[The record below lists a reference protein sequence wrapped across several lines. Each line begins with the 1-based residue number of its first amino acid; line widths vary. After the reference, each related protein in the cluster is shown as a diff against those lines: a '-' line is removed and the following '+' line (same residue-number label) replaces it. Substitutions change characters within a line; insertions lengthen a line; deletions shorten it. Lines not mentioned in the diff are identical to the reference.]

1 MNSFQN
7 TILII
12 AIIVFV
18 IIIIF
23 MGLVI
28 ANSHNTQVWP
38 PLIGSCP
45 DYWVDI
51 EGDGAKCVN
60 MQDLGTCTDT
70 SNQYENHSYMNFNQ
84 APFNGS
90 NGNCAKNQWATGC
103 DVTWDGITYGVASPC
118 DTE

>member
-12 AIIVFV
+12 ALVCFV
-18 IIIIF
+18 IIIIL

-28 ANSHNTQVWP
+28 VNSKNTQVWP
-38 PLIGSCP
+38 PLIGGCP

-70 SNQYENHSYMNFNQ
+70 TNQYEGHSFMNFNQ
-84 APFNGS
+84 APYIGDS
-90 NGNCAKNQWATGC
+90 GNCAKNIWANGC
-103 DVTWDGITYGVASPC
+103 GVTWDGITYGTKSPC
-118 DTE
+118 DVD